1 MGKLTGKVALVT
13 GAGRGLGRAYAL
25 RLASLGAD
33 VGIIDMNL
41 KSYQDFK
48 GEADLMT
55 ADTTMDE
62 IIAMGRR
69 SVGVEA
75 DVSDKD
81 QVFAAVEKI
90 AAELGDIDIL
100 ICNAGGGI
108 GAPNLSPAS
117 DMNFDHYEKIMGRNL
132 HGTVYTVTAV
142 APMMKKKGAGKI
154 VTVCSQAGLM
164 TTMDGAFA
172 HYGTAKAA
180 IKHYTLYLAT
190 DLGRYGIN
198 VNCIAPGFIATGRI
212 AQVFMESPG
221 GQERHMRETSLKRYG
236 TPEDCAN
243 VIEFLCTDLSDFVQ
257 GCTIEI
263 TGGTVGKFDA

>member
-13 GAGRGLGRAYAL
+13 GAARGLGRAYAL

-33 VGIIDMNL
+33 VGIIDVDL
-41 KSYQDFK
+41 KSYREYE
-48 GEADLMT
+48 GEQALMT
-55 ADTTMDE
+55 ADSTMDE
-62 IIAMGRR
+62 IRAMGRR

-75 DVSDKD
+75 DVSNKE
-81 QVFAAVEKI
+81 QVFAAVQKI
-90 AAELGDIDIL
+90 AEELGDIDIL
-100 ICNAGGGI
+100 VCNAGGGI
-108 GAPNLSPAS
+108 GDPSLSPAS

-132 HGTVYTVTAV
+132 DGTVYTVTAV
-142 APMMKKKGAGKI
+142 APMMKRKGAGKI

-180 IKHYTLYLAT
+180 VKHYTLYLAT

-198 VNCIAPGFIATGRI
+198 VNCIAPGVIATGRS
-212 AQVFMESPG
+212 AKVVMESG
-221 GQERHMRETSLKRYG
+221 KKDIHMRETSLKRYG

-243 VIEFLCTDLSDFVQ
+243 VVEFLCTDMSDFVQ